1 MAEFLSLSSPAYCY
15 KASEREREDYKFTL
29 EGPWKGGN
37 YHPDRSFF
45 LTQQQHQPRWADS
58 HGRPVNSLFSF
69 KHFIYVYTHEV
80 FFFVIFLI

>member
-45 LTQQQHQPRWADS
+45 LTQQQQPTQV
-58 HGRPVNSLFSF
+58 GRFPR
-69 KHFIYVYTHEV
+69 TARQ
-80 FFFVIFLI
+80 